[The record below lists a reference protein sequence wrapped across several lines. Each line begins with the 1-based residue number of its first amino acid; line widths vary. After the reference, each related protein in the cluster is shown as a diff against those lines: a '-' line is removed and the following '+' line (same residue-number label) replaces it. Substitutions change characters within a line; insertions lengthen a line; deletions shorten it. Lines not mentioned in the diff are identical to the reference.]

1 MNRWHVAGAAGAV
14 FLGAAALT
22 ALGVARMHAMSASAG
37 PTRSTFVGSTPPPGI
52 HATPF
57 VLRSYRG
64 PRVSLSADRGKVV
77 VLTFLDSTC
86 VDQCPPIAHII
97 GRAMP
102 RLTAAERRQAVAL
115 AISVDPRVDTVA
127 NVRTFLRATRATTS
141 LDFLVGPLRGLF
153 DSWKAYHVLSAVAT
167 GDANIHSADVM
178 IFNPRGLWVSS
189 LNQGVDLTP
198 TSLVHD
204 IRAAL
209 RDTRS

>member
-1 MNRWHVAGAAGAV
+1 VTARLLLGGLIA
-14 FLGAAALT
+14 FLGVAAVAALT
-22 ALGVARMHAMSASAG
+22 IAGMHEPSAAAG
-37 PTRSTFVGSTPPPGI
+37 PARSPFVGSTPPPGI

-64 PRVSLSADRGKVV
+64 RPVSLSADRGKVV
-77 VLTFLDSTC
+77 VLTFLDSKC

-102 RLTAAERRQAVAL
+102 RLTVAERRHAVAL
-115 AISVDPRVDTVA
+115 AISVDPRVDTA
-127 NVRTFLRATRATTS
+127 SNVRAFLRATHATAS
-141 LDFLVGPLRGLF
+141 LDFLIGPLGELF
-153 DSWKAYHVLSAVAT
+153 RSWKAYHVLSAVAT
-167 GDANIHSADVM
+167 GDTNIHSADVM
-178 IFNPRGLWVSS
+178 IFNARGLWVSS

-204 IRAAL
+204 IRVAM